1 MDNKRVYLDKESL
14 TQEKLQEY
22 INFLYSKDYKNILS
36 LFNEIWETREILSI
50 SDKKIE
56 TENKVIDLQNEIVIY
71 KFRNPIYFENF
82 EEFEENI
89 HDYYNELYELGIFNF
104 DIPDEYTISKQ
115 IRDINYCK
123 EMGLIK
129 NNMIY
134 INGIK
139 FDKVLVLKNGK
150 KQIYNFAS
158 KIIVDDTVEGKKLFF
173 PVTKIITEKNCFQD
187 REKLFSLFG
196 YLVEFKN
203 NKFFIFDKEIKISES
218 LLLMLIYDV
227 VELEESGKIFIKD
240 YDRFLKLIEE
250 EKITFDN
257 EFIINKI
264 IEEENL
270 RSNLEYYRHN
280 VNDTNLGLW
289 SIYEWRKFPD
299 ENRKKIIL
307 NDSIYGINPLENTD
321 KDSQVFIEIDD
332 KKIRVLIYSSD
343 EKIYPKSIMSDK
355 KKSIYENIGLISFNN
370 KEKFYETYNS
380 SENRPYISKKDFL
393 ISNEAYEKFI
403 LSKDKN
409 NFYWIDLKNIEN
421 NKIKLKDDK
430 KLNLMEIIAYNIGLY
445 LNNEIDKKIYLKYTL
460 SFKNSRTKEQLDFI
474 KESFEKGIRK
484 SIPKSVLESSSGKY
498 FKVEYKVESNIQL
511 LASILTEKKLAGEVF
526 SKDSDTLNYLVC
538 SMQNNEFNYS
548 IGKYSKVHDS
558 ERYDVSIEKISSNGL
573 TGIFLEKSEKGK
585 MSRILEESIRLMFSD
600 IENNRE
606 QLEGRLN
613 IFLKTSDDF
622 LKKLEE
628 RLKKELQKI
637 NIDFRI
643 FNVKDIEKELLEE
656 INLPQNYATAY
667 GMYLCRT
674 AGNIKLYKEKKID
687 EEEFL
692 YKVGVK
698 KGDEIKVLLD
708 KDSKDEWI
716 KIADVSEKDTEIYY
730 INKINERK
738 FILLSIDRTYE
749 NAGIFIKKRE
759 KNTIDYTVFND
770 EGKQLEKVRTE
781 ILDFKLEEDF

>member
-1 MDNKRVYLDKESL
+1 MDNKKVYLDKESL
-14 TQEKLQEY
+14 TQKKLQEY
-22 INFLYSKDYKNILS
+22 INFLYSEDYKNILS
-36 LFNEIWETREILSI
+36 LFNEIWEKREILSI

-56 TENKVIDLQNEIVIY
+56 TENKVVDLQNEIVIY
-71 KFRNPIYFENF
+71 KFKNPIYFENF
-82 EEFEENI
+82 EEFEANI
-89 HDYYNELYELGIFNF
+89 YDYYNKLYESGIFNF
-104 DIPDEYTISKQ
+104 DIPDEYTILQ
-115 IRDINYCK
+115 IKENSYCK

-134 INGIK
+134 INESK
-139 FDKVLVLKNGK
+139 FNKALVLKNGK

-173 PVTKIITEKNCFQD
+173 PVTKIIREKKYLQD

-196 YLVEFKN
+196 YLIEFKN
-203 NKFFIFDKEIKISES
+203 NKFFIFDKEIKISKS
-218 LLLMLIYDV
+218 LLSMLIYDV

-250 EKITFDN
+250 EKIIFDN
-257 EFIINKI
+257 KFIINKI

-270 RSNLEYYRHN
+270 RSNLEYYRYN

-289 SIYEWRKFPD
+289 SIYEWRKYPAK
-299 ENRKKIIL
+299 NRKKLML
-307 NDSIYGINPLENTD
+307 NDSIYGINPLENID

-355 KKSIYENIGLISFNN
+355 KKNIYENTGLIRFENI
-370 KEKFYETYNS
+370 EKFYETYNS
-380 SENRPYISKKDFL
+380 LENRPYISKKDFL

-421 NKIKLKDDK
+421 NKIKLNDEK
-430 KLNLMEIIAYNIGLY
+430 KLNLVEIVAYNIGLY

-460 SFKNSRTKEQLDFI
+460 SFTNSRTKEQLDFI
-474 KESFEKGIRK
+474 RESFEKGIRK
-484 SIPKSVLESSSGKY
+484 SIPKSVLKSSSGKY

-511 LASILTEKKLAGEVF
+511 LASLLTEKKLVREIFDKG
-526 SKDSDTLNYLVC
+526 SDTLNYLVC
-538 SMQNNEFNYS
+538 NIQNSEFNYS
-548 IGKYSKVHDS
+548 LGKYSKIHDS
-558 ERYDVSIEKISSNGL
+558 ERYDINIEKISSNGL
-573 TGIFLEKSEKGK
+573 TGIFLEKSKKEK

-606 QLEGRLN
+606 QLEGRLK
-613 IFLKTSDDF
+613 IFLKTPDDF

-643 FNVKDIEKELLEE
+643 FNVKDIEKELLKE
-656 INLPQNYATAY
+656 INLPENYAIAY

-674 AGNIKLYKEKKID
+674 AGNIKLYKEKIIYK
-687 EEEFL
+687 EEFL

-698 KGDEIKVLLD
+698 KGNEIKVLLD

-716 KIADVSEKDTEIYY
+716 KVADASEKDTEIHY
-730 INKINERK
+730 INKIEERK

-749 NAGIFIKKRE
+749 NAGVFIKKRG
-759 KNTIDYTVFND
+759 KDTIDYTVFND
-770 EGKQLEKVRTE
+770 GGKQLEKVRTE

>member
-14 TQEKLQEY
+14 TQKKLQEY
-22 INFLYSKDYKNILS
+22 INFLYSEDYKNILS
-36 LFNEIWETREILSI
+36 LFNEIWEKREILSI

-56 TENKVIDLQNEIVIY
+56 TENKVVDLQNEIVIY
-71 KFRNPIYFENF
+71 KFKNPIYFENF
-82 EEFEENI
+82 EEFEANI
-89 HDYYNELYELGIFNF
+89 YDYYNKLYESGIFNF
-104 DIPDEYTISKQ
+104 DIPDEYTILQ
-115 IRDINYCK
+115 IKENSYCK

-134 INGIK
+134 INESK
-139 FDKVLVLKNGK
+139 FNKALVLKNGK

-173 PVTKIITEKNCFQD
+173 PVTKIIREKKYLQD

-196 YLVEFKN
+196 YLIEFKN
-203 NKFFIFDKEIKISES
+203 NKFFIFNKEIKISKS
-218 LLLMLIYDV
+218 LLSILIYDV

-257 EFIINKI
+257 KFIINKI
-264 IEEENL
+264 IEEENF

-289 SIYEWRKFPD
+289 SIYEWRKYPAK
-299 ENRKKIIL
+299 NRKKVML
-307 NDSIYGINPLENTD
+307 NDSIYGINPLENID

-355 KKSIYENIGLISFNN
+355 KKNIYENIGLIRFENI
-370 KEKFYETYNS
+370 EKFYETYNS
-380 SENRPYISKKDFL
+380 LENRPYISKKDFS

-409 NFYWIDLKNIEN
+409 NFYWFDLKNIEN

-430 KLNLMEIIAYNIGLY
+430 KLNLMEIVAYNIGLY

-526 SKDSDTLNYLVC
+526 NKDSDTLNYLVC

-548 IGKYSKVHDS
+548 IGKYSKNHDS
-558 ERYDVSIEKISSNGL
+558 ERYDINIEKISSNGI
-573 TGIFLEKSEKGK
+573 TREFSEKSEKEK
-585 MSRILEESIRLMFSD
+585 MSRILEESIRLISSD

-606 QLEGRLN
+606 QLQEKLN
-613 IFLKTSDDF
+613 IFLKVSDDF

-628 RLKKELQKI
+628 KLKKELQKI

-643 FNVKDIEKELLEE
+643 FNVKDIEKELLKE
-656 INLPQNYATAY
+656 INLPENYAIAY

-674 AGNIKLYKEKKID
+674 AGNIKLYKEKIID

-698 KGDEIKVLLD
+698 KGNEIKVLLD

-716 KIADVSEKDTEIYY
+716 KVADASEKDTEIHY
-730 INKINERK
+730 INKIEERK

-749 NAGIFIKKRE
+749 NASVFIKKRE
-759 KNTIDYTVFND
+759 KDTIDYTVFND

>member
-36 LFNEIWETREILSI
+36 LFNEICEKREILSI

-56 TENKVIDLQNEIVIY
+56 TENKVVDLQNEIVIY
-71 KFRNPIYFENF
+71 KFKNPIYFENF

-89 HDYYNELYELGIFNF
+89 YDYYNKLYESGIFNF
-104 DIPDEYTISKQ
+104 DIPDEYTILQ
-115 IRDINYCK
+115 IKENSYCK

-134 INGIK
+134 INESK
-139 FDKVLVLKNGK
+139 FNKALVLKNGK

-173 PVTKIITEKNCFQD
+173 PVTKIIREKKYLQD

-196 YLVEFKN
+196 YLIEFKN
-203 NKFFIFDKEIKISES
+203 NKFFIFDKEIKISKS
-218 LLLMLIYDV
+218 LLSMLIYDV
-227 VELEESGKIFIKD
+227 VELEKSGKIFIKD

-250 EKITFDN
+250 QKITFDN
-257 EFIINKI
+257 KFIINKI

-289 SIYEWRKFPD
+289 SIYEWRKYPAK
-299 ENRKKIIL
+299 NRKKVML
-307 NDSIYGINPLENTD
+307 NDSIYGINPLENID

-355 KKSIYENIGLISFNN
+355 KKNIYENIGLIRFENI
-370 KEKFYETYNS
+370 EKFYETYNS
-380 SENRPYISKKDFL
+380 LENRPYISKKDFL

-511 LASILTEKKLAGEVF
+511 LASLLTEKKLAGEIF
-526 SKDSDTLNYLVC
+526 SKNCETLNYLVY
-538 SMQNNEFNYS
+538 SMQNSEFNYS

-558 ERYDVSIEKISSNGL
+558 ERYDVNIEKISSNGL
-573 TGIFLEKSEKGK
+573 MGIFLEKSEKEK
-585 MSRILEESIRLMFSD
+585 MSRILEESIKLISSD

-656 INLPQNYATAY
+656 INLPENYATAY

-674 AGNIKLYKEKKID
+674 AGNIKLYKEKIID

-698 KGDEIKVLLD
+698 KGKEIKVLLD
-708 KDSKDEWI
+708 KNSKDEWV
-716 KIADVSEKDTEIYY
+716 KVADASEKDTEIYY
-730 INKINERK
+730 INKIEERK

-749 NAGIFIKKRE
+749 NAGVFIKKRE
-759 KNTIDYTVFND
+759 KDTIDYTVFNV
-770 EGKQLEKVRTE
+770 EGKQLEKVKTE

>member
-14 TQEKLQEY
+14 TQKKLQEY
-22 INFLYSKDYKNILS
+22 INFLYSEDYKNILS
-36 LFNEIWETREILSI
+36 LFNEIWEKREILSI

-56 TENKVIDLQNEIVIY
+56 TENKVVDLQNEIVIY
-71 KFRNPIYFENF
+71 KFKNPIYFENF

-89 HDYYNELYELGIFNF
+89 YDYYNKLYESGIFNF
-104 DIPDEYTISKQ
+104 DIPDEYTILQ
-115 IRDINYCK
+115 IKENSYCK

-134 INGIK
+134 INESK
-139 FDKVLVLKNGK
+139 FNKALVLKNGK

-173 PVTKIITEKNCFQD
+173 PVTKIIREKKYLQD

-196 YLVEFKN
+196 YLIEFKN
-203 NKFFIFDKEIKISES
+203 NNFFIFDKEIKISKS
-218 LLLMLIYDV
+218 LLSMLIYDV

-257 EFIINKI
+257 KFIINKI
-264 IEEENL
+264 IEEENF

-289 SIYEWRKFPD
+289 SIYEWRKYPAK
-299 ENRKKIIL
+299 NRKKVML
-307 NDSIYGINPLENTD
+307 NNSIYGINPLENID
-321 KDSQVFIEIDD
+321 KDSQVFIEIGD

-355 KKSIYENIGLISFNN
+355 KKNIYENIGLIRFENI
-370 KEKFYETYNS
+370 EKFYETYNS
-380 SENRPYISKKDFL
+380 LENRPYISKKDFL

-421 NKIKLKDDK
+421 NKIKLNDEK
-430 KLNLMEIIAYNIGLY
+430 KLNLAEIVAYNIGLY

-460 SFKNSRTKEQLDFI
+460 SFTNSRTKEQLDFI
-474 KESFEKGIRK
+474 RESFEKGIRK
-484 SIPKSVLESSSGKY
+484 SMPKSVLESSSGKY

-511 LASILTEKKLAGEVF
+511 LASLLTEKKLVREIFDKG
-526 SKDSDTLNYLVC
+526 SDTLNYLVC
-538 SMQNNEFNYS
+538 NIQNSEFNYS
-548 IGKYSKVHDS
+548 LGKYSKIYDS
-558 ERYDVSIEKISSNGL
+558 ERYDINIEKISSNGI
-573 TGIFLEKSEKGK
+573 TGEFSEKSEKEK
-585 MSRILEESIRLMFSD
+585 MSRILEESIRLISSD

-606 QLEGRLN
+606 QLEGGLK
-613 IFLKTSDDF
+613 IFLKTPDDF

-637 NIDFRI
+637 NINFRI
-643 FNVKDIEKELLEE
+643 FNIKDIEKELLKE
-656 INLPQNYATAY
+656 INLPENYATAY

-674 AGNIKLYKEKKID
+674 AGNIKLYKEKIID

-698 KGDEIKVLLD
+698 KGNEIKVLLD

-716 KIADVSEKDTEIYY
+716 KVADASEKDTEIHY
-730 INKINERK
+730 INKIEERK

-749 NAGIFIKKRE
+749 NASVFIKKRE
-759 KNTIDYTVFND
+759 KDTIDYTVFND

>member
-14 TQEKLQEY
+14 TQKKLQEY
-22 INFLYSKDYKNILS
+22 INFLYSEDYKNILS
-36 LFNEIWETREILSI
+36 LFNEIWEKREILSI

-56 TENKVIDLQNEIVIY
+56 TENKVVDLQNEIVIY
-71 KFRNPIYFENF
+71 KFKNPIYFENF
-82 EEFEENI
+82 EEFEANI
-89 HDYYNELYELGIFNF
+89 YDYYNKLYESGIFNF
-104 DIPDEYTISKQ
+104 DIPDEYTILQ
-115 IRDINYCK
+115 IKENSYCK

-134 INGIK
+134 INESK
-139 FDKVLVLKNGK
+139 FNKALVLKNGK

-173 PVTKIITEKNCFQD
+173 PVTKIIREKKYLQD

-196 YLVEFKN
+196 YLIEFKN
-203 NKFFIFDKEIKISES
+203 NKFFIFDKEIKISKS
-218 LLLMLIYDV
+218 LLSMLIYDV

-257 EFIINKI
+257 KFIINKI
-264 IEEENL
+264 IEEENF

-289 SIYEWRKFPD
+289 SIYEWRKYPAK
-299 ENRKKIIL
+299 NRKKVML
-307 NDSIYGINPLENTD
+307 NNSIYGINPLENID
-321 KDSQVFIEIDD
+321 KDSQVFIEIGD

-355 KKSIYENIGLISFNN
+355 KKNIYENIGLIRFENI
-370 KEKFYETYNS
+370 EKFYETYNS
-380 SENRPYISKKDFL
+380 SENRPYISKKDFS

-421 NKIKLKDDK
+421 NKIKLNDEK

-445 LNNEIDKKIYLKYTL
+445 LNNEIDRKIYLKYIL
-460 SFKNSRTKEQLDFI
+460 SFTNSRTKEQLDFI
-474 KESFEKGIRK
+474 RESFEKGIRK
-484 SIPKSVLESSSGKY
+484 SIPKSVLESSSGKH

-526 SKDSDTLNYLVC
+526 NKDRDTLNYLVC

-548 IGKYSKVHDS
+548 LGKYSKIHDS
-558 ERYDVSIEKISSNGL
+558 ERYDINIEKISSNGI
-573 TGIFLEKSEKGK
+573 TGEFSEKSEKEK
-585 MSRILEESIRLMFSD
+585 MSRILEESIRLISSD

-606 QLEGRLN
+606 QLQEKLN
-613 IFLKTSDDF
+613 IFLKVSDDF

-628 RLKKELQKI
+628 KLKKELQKI

-643 FNVKDIEKELLEE
+643 FNVKDIEKELLKE
-656 INLPQNYATAY
+656 INLPENYATAY

-674 AGNIKLYKEKKID
+674 AGNIKLYKEKIID

-698 KGDEIKVLLD
+698 KGDKIKVLLD

-716 KIADVSEKDTEIYY
+716 KVADASEKDTEIHY

-749 NAGIFIKKRE
+749 NAGVFIKKRE
-759 KNTIDYTVFND
+759 KDTIDYTVFND

>member
-14 TQEKLQEY
+14 TQKKLQEY
-22 INFLYSKDYKNILS
+22 INFLYSEDYKNILS
-36 LFNEIWETREILSI
+36 LFNEIWEKREILSI

-56 TENKVIDLQNEIVIY
+56 TENKVVDLQNEIVIY
-71 KFRNPIYFENF
+71 KFKNPIYFENF
-82 EEFEENI
+82 EEFEANI
-89 HDYYNELYELGIFNF
+89 YDYYNKLYESGIFNF
-104 DIPDEYTISKQ
+104 DIPDEYTILQ
-115 IRDINYCK
+115 IKENSYCK

-134 INGIK
+134 INESK
-139 FDKVLVLKNGK
+139 FNKALVLKNGK

-173 PVTKIITEKNCFQD
+173 PVTKIIREKKYLQD

-196 YLVEFKN
+196 YLIEFKN
-203 NKFFIFDKEIKISES
+203 NKFFIFDKEIKISKS
-218 LLLMLIYDV
+218 LLSMLIYDV

-250 EKITFDN
+250 EKIIFDN
-257 EFIINKI
+257 KFIINKI

-289 SIYEWRKFPD
+289 SIYEWRKYPAK
-299 ENRKKIIL
+299 NRKKVML
-307 NDSIYGINPLENTD
+307 NDSIYGINPLENID
-321 KDSQVFIEIDD
+321 KDSQVFIEIGD

-355 KKSIYENIGLISFNN
+355 KKNIYENIGLIRFENI
-370 KEKFYETYNS
+370 EKFYETYNS

-445 LNNEIDKKIYLKYTL
+445 LNNEIDRKIYLKYTL
-460 SFKNSRTKEQLDFI
+460 SFTNSRTKEQLDFI
-474 KESFEKGIRK
+474 RESFEKGIRK

-511 LASILTEKKLAGEVF
+511 LAPILTEKKLVREIFDKG
-526 SKDSDTLNYLVC
+526 SDTLNYLVC
-538 SMQNNEFNYS
+538 NMENSEFNYS
-548 IGKYSKVHDS
+548 LGKYSKVHDS

-573 TGIFLEKSEKGK
+573 TGIFLEKSEKEK
-585 MSRILEESIRLMFSD
+585 MSRILEER
-600 IENNRE
+600 EN
-606 QLEGRLN
+606 
-613 IFLKTSDDF
+613 
-622 LKKLEE
+622 EE
-628 RLKKELQKI
+628 RETGET
-637 NIDFRI
+637 NTS
-643 FNVKDIEKELLEE
+643 EGE
-656 INLPQNYATAY
+656 QN
-667 GMYLCRT
+667 
-674 AGNIKLYKEKKID
+674 
-687 EEEFL
+687 
-692 YKVGVK
+692 
-698 KGDEIKVLLD
+698 
-708 KDSKDEWI
+708 
-716 KIADVSEKDTEIYY
+716 
-730 INKINERK
+730 
-738 FILLSIDRTYE
+738 
-749 NAGIFIKKRE
+749 
-759 KNTIDYTVFND
+759 
-770 EGKQLEKVRTE
+770 
-781 ILDFKLEEDF
+781 

>member
-36 LFNEIWETREILSI
+36 LFNEICEKREILSI

-56 TENKVIDLQNEIVIY
+56 TENKVVDLQNEIVIY
-71 KFRNPIYFENF
+71 KFKNPIYFENF

-89 HDYYNELYELGIFNF
+89 YDYYNKLYESGIFNF
-104 DIPDEYTISKQ
+104 DIPDEYTILQ
-115 IRDINYCK
+115 IKENSYCK

-134 INGIK
+134 INESK
-139 FDKVLVLKNGK
+139 FNKALVLKNGK

-173 PVTKIITEKNCFQD
+173 PVTKIIREKKYLQD

-196 YLVEFKN
+196 YLIEFKN
-203 NKFFIFDKEIKISES
+203 NKFFIFDKEIKISKS
-218 LLLMLIYDV
+218 LLSMLIYDV

-250 EKITFDN
+250 QKITFDN
-257 EFIINKI
+257 KFIINKI

-307 NDSIYGINPLENTD
+307 NDSIYGINPLENTN

-380 SENRPYISKKDFL
+380 SENRPYISKKDFS

-511 LASILTEKKLAGEVF
+511 LASLLTEKKLAGEIF
-526 SKDSDTLNYLVC
+526 SKNCETLNYLVY
-538 SMQNNEFNYS
+538 SMQNSEFNYS

-558 ERYDVSIEKISSNGL
+558 ERYDVNIEKISSNGL
-573 TGIFLEKSEKGK
+573 TGIFLEKSEKEK
-585 MSRILEESIRLMFSD
+585 MSRILEESIKLISSD

-628 RLKKELQKI
+628 RLKKE
-637 NIDFRI
+637 
-643 FNVKDIEKELLEE
+643 
-656 INLPQNYATAY
+656 
-667 GMYLCRT
+667 
-674 AGNIKLYKEKKID
+674 
-687 EEEFL
+687 
-692 YKVGVK
+692 
-698 KGDEIKVLLD
+698 
-708 KDSKDEWI
+708 
-716 KIADVSEKDTEIYY
+716 
-730 INKINERK
+730 
-738 FILLSIDRTYE
+738 
-749 NAGIFIKKRE
+749 
-759 KNTIDYTVFND
+759 
-770 EGKQLEKVRTE
+770 
-781 ILDFKLEEDF
+781 

>member
-14 TQEKLQEY
+14 TQKKLQEY
-22 INFLYSKDYKNILS
+22 INFLYSEDYKNILS
-36 LFNEIWETREILSI
+36 LFNEIWEKREILSI

-56 TENKVIDLQNEIVIY
+56 TENKVVDLQNEIVIY
-71 KFRNPIYFENF
+71 KFKNPIYFENF
-82 EEFEENI
+82 EEFEANI
-89 HDYYNELYELGIFNF
+89 YDYYNKLYESGIFNF
-104 DIPDEYTISKQ
+104 DIPDEYTILQ
-115 IRDINYCK
+115 IKENSYCK

-134 INGIK
+134 INESK
-139 FDKVLVLKNGK
+139 FNKVLVLKNEK

-158 KIIVDDTVEGKKLFF
+158 KIIVDDTVDGKKLFF
-173 PVTKIITEKNCFQD
+173 PVTKIIREKKYLQD

-196 YLVEFKN
+196 YLIEFKN
-203 NKFFIFDKEIKISES
+203 NKFFIFDKEIKISKS
-218 LLLMLIYDV
+218 LLSMLIYDV

-250 EKITFDN
+250 EKIIFDN
-257 EFIINKI
+257 KFIINKI

-270 RSNLEYYRHN
+270 RSNLEYYRYN

-289 SIYEWRKFPD
+289 SIYEWKKYPAK
-299 ENRKKIIL
+299 NRKKVML
-307 NDSIYGINPLENTD
+307 NDSIYGINPLENID

-355 KKSIYENIGLISFNN
+355 KKNIYENIGLIRFENI
-370 KEKFYETYNS
+370 EKFYETYNS
-380 SENRPYISKKDFL
+380 LENRPYISKKDFL
-393 ISNEAYEKFI
+393 ISNEAYKKFI

-421 NKIKLKDDK
+421 NKIKLNDEK
-430 KLNLMEIIAYNIGLY
+430 KLNLVEIVAYNIGLY

-460 SFKNSRTKEQLDFI
+460 SFTKSRTKEELDFI
-474 KESFEKGIRK
+474 RESFEKGIRK

-511 LASILTEKKLAGEVF
+511 LASLLTEKKLVREIFDKG
-526 SKDSDTLNYLVC
+526 SDTLNYLVC
-538 SMQNNEFNYS
+538 NMENSEFNYS
-548 IGKYSKVHDS
+548 LGKYSKVHDS

-573 TGIFLEKSEKGK
+573 TGIFLEKSEKEK
-585 MSRILEESIRLMFSD
+585 ISRILEESIRLMFSD

-606 QLEGRLN
+606 QLEGRLK
-613 IFLKTSDDF
+613 IFLKTTDDF

-643 FNVKDIEKELLEE
+643 FNVKDIEKELLKE
-656 INLPQNYATAY
+656 INLPENYATAY

-674 AGNIKLYKEKKID
+674 AGNIKLYKEKIID

-698 KGDEIKVLLD
+698 KGNEIKVLLD

-716 KIADVSEKDTEIYY
+716 KVSDTSEKDTEIHY
-730 INKINERK
+730 INKIEERK

-749 NAGIFIKKRE
+749 NAGVFIKKRG
-759 KNTIDYTVFND
+759 KDTIDYTVFND
-770 EGKQLEKVRTE
+770 GGKQLEKVRTE
-781 ILDFKLEEDF
+781 ILDFKLKEDF